1 MPNSNTTSM
10 LGAYGAWAATLVPET
25 PAAYSFRHAQWDDI
39 DAWRVAARQRLN
51 ERIAMPDTGG
61 VPAVT
66 VEMQFEFDGL
76 HMELLSW
83 QLPYGPRTQALFLK
97 PAGASGPLPGV
108 VALHD
113 HGGNKF
119 FGWQKISRTRSELH
133 PNLRHHQRN
142 AYGDVGWANELAR
155 RGYAVLVPDAYAF
168 GSRRL
173 RIADVPAVIQD
184 GLTDAGWADDPQD
197 EEMEN
202 IEAYN
207 RWAGGHE
214 SIMAKSLFSAGT
226 TWPGVWLSEDL
237 RSLDVLCAREDVD
250 AERVGCGG
258 LSGGGLRTVFLAGS
272 DDRIRCAVCVGMMT
286 TWRDYALHKSHTHT
300 WMIYVPLLPN
310 ELDYSEILGLRAP
323 LPTLV
328 QNNNEDPLFTLPE
341 MRRADA
347 ILQEVY
353 AKADAADRYRCS
365 YYAGPHKFDREMQ
378 SEAFD
383 WFDQWLA

>member
-1 MPNSNTTSM
+1 M
-10 LGAYGAWAATLVPET
+10 LGAYGLWAATLAPDG
-25 PAAYSFRHAQWDDI
+25 PAPFSLRHARWNDV
-39 DAWRVAARQRLN
+39 DAWRAAARQRLT
-51 ERIAMPDTGG
+51 ERLAMPDTGG
-61 VPAVT
+61 VPT
-66 VEMQFEFDGL
+66 VSVESTFEYDGL

-83 QLPYGPRTQALFLK
+83 QLRYGPRTQALFLK

-119 FGWQKISRTRSELH
+119 FGWQKITRTRGDLH
-133 PNLRHHQRN
+133 PNLLDHQDR
-142 AYGDVGWANELAR
+142 AYGDTGWANELAK

-173 RIADVPAVIQD
+173 RIADVPEVIRN
-184 GLTDAGWADDPQD
+184 GLNDADWADDPQ
-197 EEMEN
+197 EERSEN

-214 SIMAKSLFSAGT
+214 TIMAKSLFSAGT

-237 RSLDVLCAREDVD
+237 RALDVLCAREDVD
-250 AERVGCGG
+250 AARVGCGG
-258 LSGGGLRTVFLAGS
+258 LSGGGLRTVFLAGM
-272 DDRIRCAVCVGMMT
+272 DDRIRCAACVGMMT

-310 ELDYSEILGLRAP
+310 ELDYPEILGLRAP

-341 MRRADA
+341 MRRADG
-347 ILQEVY
+347 ILREVY

-365 YYAGPHKFDREMQ
+365 YYPGPHKFDREMQ
-378 SEAFD
+378 AEAFD
-383 WFDQWLA
+383 WFDQWL